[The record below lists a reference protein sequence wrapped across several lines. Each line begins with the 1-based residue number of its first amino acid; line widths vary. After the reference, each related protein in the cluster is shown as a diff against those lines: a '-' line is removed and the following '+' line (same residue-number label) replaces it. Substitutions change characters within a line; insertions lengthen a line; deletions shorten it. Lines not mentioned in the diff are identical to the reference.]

1 MSVFININ
9 PRYLADKI
17 HSAGSRVIYVSP
29 GLDEVIASALINI
42 SNKIGIDNVSVLLD
56 VSESV
61 LRYGYGNIDGI
72 TLLKENNIPI
82 KGAGGTRIGALI
94 CDNEGVIFTPI
105 PLLIEAGKK
114 DSSQPNAIQATHEQI
129 KDIIRAITPREEHQD
144 KQGSNPIP
152 EIGAIEV
159 SHQQIEK
166 VNTSIN
172 ENPPQKFDVAR
183 RVQVFSTAIEFVEM
197 KLKGCEIQRHTV
209 SIPTDLLVG
218 KADSTTKKQLRAGFN
233 IIEKGSSLS
242 GDSIR
247 NKLNELKKS
256 YTKSIPKY
264 GSILLKSK
272 KDKFNK
278 AIKNL
283 NNDIAEFQKEV
294 EKKLESEIEKARDR
308 LMKMLTPAVKDNPP
322 EDLSGQIQGDK
333 PTNEQ
338 VEKYLKLKLDDIFP
352 SASDITK
359 AMSLSCII
367 KAVTYET
374 ISNEKFQ
381 ENIKEAYPLIN
392 WNEMFEEYDAARES
406 E

>member
-42 SNKIGIDNVSVLLD
+42 SKNIGVDKVSVLLD
-56 VSESV
+56 ISESV
-61 LRYGYGNIDGI
+61 LRYGYGNIDGV

-82 KGAGGTRIGALI
+82 KDAGGTRIGVLI
-94 CDNEGVIFTPI
+94 FDNEGVIFTPT
-105 PLLIEAGKK
+105 PLLIEAGKN
-114 DSSQPNAIQATHEQI
+114 DSTQPNAIQATSEQI
-129 KDIIRAITPREEHQD
+129 KDIISALIPQEDYQE
-144 KQGSNPIP
+144 KQGLNPYP
-152 EIGAIEV
+152 EIGVTQV
-159 SHQQIEK
+159 SSQQIEK
-166 VNTSIN
+166 VHAEIN

-197 KLKGCEIQRHTV
+197 KLKGCEIQRRTV
-209 SIPTDLLVG
+209 SIPTNLLVG
-218 KADSTTKKQLRAGFN
+218 NVDSVAKKQLKAGFN

-247 NKLNELKKS
+247 NKLNKLKKS

-264 GSILLKSK
+264 GNILLKSK
-272 KDKFNK
+272 KGKFNE
-278 AIKNL
+278 AVVEL
-283 NNDIAEFQKEV
+283 NKDIDEFQKEV
-294 EKKLESEIEKARDR
+294 EKSLEGEIKKARER
-308 LMKMLTPAVKDNPP
+308 LTKMLTPAVKENPP
-322 EDLSGQIQGDK
+322 SELSGQIQEK
-333 PTNEQ
+333 NPTDEQ
-338 VEKYLKLKLDDIFP
+338 VGKYLEIKLGGIFP
-352 SASDITK
+352 SANDITK

-381 ENIKEAYPLIN
+381 NNIKEAYPLIN
-392 WNEMFEEYDAARES
+392 WDQMFEEYDAARES